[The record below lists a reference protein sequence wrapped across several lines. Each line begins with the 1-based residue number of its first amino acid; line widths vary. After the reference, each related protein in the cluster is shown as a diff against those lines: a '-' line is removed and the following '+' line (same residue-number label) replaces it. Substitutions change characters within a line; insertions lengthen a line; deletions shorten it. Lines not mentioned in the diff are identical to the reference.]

1 MTEEQ
6 FAAHTRDLLS
16 WALVNHDIPRRI
28 ARGSPMALNW
38 TGYEELTA
46 TSEDDDGVTTLR
58 FETRFSSGR
67 ITAKL
72 RAFFTG
78 GSITWECEIPATVV
92 EASKARVMG

>member
-1 MTEEQ
+1 MTDEQ
-6 FAAHTRDLLS
+6 FAARTRDMLAWVLR
-16 WALVNHDIPRRI
+16 NHEIPRRI
-28 ARGSPMALNW
+28 ARGSSMALNW

-58 FETRFSSGR
+58 FKTRFSSGR
-67 ITAKL
+67 TMAKL
-72 RAFFTG
+72 RAFFPG